1 MTLSVAKI
9 VIVDTCLLLVSFF
22 CAGYIKFNRFD
33 LPPAY
38 MRLFY
43 IFAGCWLIS
52 SLVAK
57 KFQVITYRFFWSGS
71 RSLIFSMIYLGYC
84 LAFVLV
90 MMGTAFYSRGF
101 ILSVCATF
109 LFLEL
114 LVWAGVHGRVR
125 QFISSSAKD
134 DPEDQ
139 GTLSWHPGNFAYWAV
154 IVDGGFLYAAFM
166 AMNYI
171 KREHFKFLAGYDKL
185 LLIMVGVWFLVSI
198 TTRKFFLKEHRN
210 FYFSLWQWLKANG
223 LMAAVL
229 AVLIFGFNLLR
240 YSRAQAFG
248 TILILMA
255 LETMLLVLYFI
266 FTRGA
271 RRRGK
276 DIETIE
282 QVRQALHQ
290 EPIEAKIDFEAVRQ
304 RLMSSVR
311 QRIRRRVSPGFPGVP
326 EFLERHLDLDD
337 IKNIETSF
345 MNNGAVLHPDPDT
358 HPVRLMLYLKK
369 LNDTRRLNQFFLEI
383 HQFLAPGGFFV
394 GYGHTLMTHR
404 EWIFGKFP
412 RQIALWVYMVDFAV
426 HRIMP
431 KLPGVKRVYFTLTR
445 GRNRVISMAE
455 FLGRLSFCGFEIV
468 AAENIGKR
476 VWIIA
481 RKVKTPSL
489 NQNPT
494 YGPLVA
500 LQRSGVGG
508 SVITTYKFRTMHPY
522 SEYLQKYLYDQKGL
536 QQGGKIENDFRMTA
550 WGKCMRKCWLD
561 ELPMLYNWLRGELQ
575 IVGVRPLSMHYLS
588 LYPPELQALRKQ
600 VRPGLIP
607 PFYADLPET
616 FEEICESERRY
627 IQSFINHPVKTQMR
641 YFCKAFV
648 NIVFKGA
655 RSG

>member
-9 VIVDTCLLLVSFF
+9 VITDTCLLLVSFF

-38 MRLFY
+38 QRLFY
-43 IFAGCWLIS
+43 IFVGCWLIS
-52 SLVAK
+52 SLIAK
-57 KFQVITYRFFWSGS
+57 KFQVKTYRSFWSGS

-90 MMGTAFYSRGF
+90 MMGTAFYSRYF
-101 ILSVCATF
+101 ILSVGAGF
-109 LFLEL
+109 LCLEL
-114 LVWAGVHGRVR
+114 LVWAGVHGRV
-125 QFISSSAKD
+125 QKPSHTETKGSEVQETSTWDIGKI
-134 DPEDQ
+134 
-139 GTLSWHPGNFAYWAV
+139 AYWAV
-154 IVDGGFLYAAFM
+154 MVDLGFLYASFM

-171 KREHFKFLAGYDKL
+171 KREHFRFLAGYDKL

-198 TTRKFFLKEHRN
+198 STRKFFLKEHRN
-210 FYFSLWQWLKANG
+210 FYFSLWQWFKANG

-229 AVLIFGFNLLR
+229 AVLIFGFNLFR

-255 LETMLLVLYFI
+255 LETILLMLYFI

-276 DIETIE
+276 DVETIE
-282 QVRQALHQ
+282 QVREAIHQ
-290 EPIEAKIDFEAVRQ
+290 EPIDVEIDFEAVRQ
-304 RLMSSVR
+304 RLMSTVR
-311 QRIRRRVSPGFPGVP
+311 QRMQRRVSPDFPGVV
-326 EFLERHLDLDD
+326 EFLDRHLDLDD
-337 IKNIETSF
+337 IRNIETSF
-345 MNNGAVLHPDPDT
+345 MNNGAILHPDPDT
-358 HPVRLMLYLKK
+358 HPVRLMLYMKK
-369 LNDTRRLNQFFLEI
+369 LNDIRRLNRFFLEA
-383 HQFLAPGGFFV
+383 HQFLAPGGYFV
-394 GYGHTLMTHR
+394 GYGHTLVTHR
-404 EWIFGKFP
+404 AWIFSKFP
-412 RQIALWVYMVDFAV
+412 RQIAMGVYIMDFAV
-426 HRIMP
+426 NRIMP
-431 KLPGVKRVYFTLTR
+431 KLPGFKQVYFGLTR
-445 GRNRVISMAE
+445 GRNRVVSMAE

-468 AAENIGKR
+468 ATENIGNR
-476 VWIIA
+476 LWIIA
-481 RKVKTPSL
+481 RKVRTPSL

-522 SEYLQKYLYDQKGL
+522 SEFLQKYLYDQKGL
-536 QQGGKIENDFRMTA
+536 QKGGKIENDFRMTA

-588 LYPPELQALRKQ
+588 LYPAELQALRKQ

-607 PFYADLPET
+607 PFYADLPQT
-616 FEEICESERRY
+616 FEEICESERMY
-627 IQSFINHPVKTQMR
+627 IESFIKHPVKTQAQ
-641 YFCKAFV
+641 YFCKAVV
-648 NIVFKGA
+648 NIVFKGV
-655 RSG
+655 RSQ